1 MSWSDEMN
9 IKFLFICLLL
19 FIVGCEKEEP
29 PFVKIDS
36 KEENTQK
43 VNTTQPKKERT
54 SIKLQFEDQQIKINL
69 NSVPILKEYITTS
82 KDPEKLIQQMRII
95 PLNTSVL
102 HIYLLE
108 FSCVNTSCSYLLL
121 NEQQDKKTVLLT
133 DMASFIQSISSADQ
147 QKTLLH
153 FQREGDYDI
162 QNSKVIAVDMKDGK
176 FMKITPERTDFK
188 LNYNWP
194 LMDIEW
200 GDDQT
205 IHAKIPA
212 VENIAE
218 LETWQDKGAQTEDLT
233 LNIK

>member
-1 MSWSDEMN
+1 MN

-29 PFVKIDS
+29 PFIKIDS

-43 VNTTQPKKERT
+43 VNTIEPKKERT
-54 SIKLQFEDQQIKINL
+54 SIKLEFEDEQIKINL

-82 KDPEKLIQQMRII
+82 KNPEKLIQQMRII
-95 PLNTSVL
+95 PLNASAL

-133 DMASFIQSISSADQ
+133 DMATFIQSTSAPDQ
-147 QKTLLH
+147 KKTLLH

-162 QNSKVIAVDMKDGK
+162 QNSKLIVVDMKDGK
-176 FMKITPERTDFK
+176 FMKITPERTDFTLDYK
-188 LNYNWP
+188 WP
-194 LMDIEW
+194 LIDIEW
-200 GDDQT
+200 FDNET

-212 VENIAE
+212 IENLTEMEI
-218 LETWQDKGAQTEDLT
+218 WQDNGAETEDLI